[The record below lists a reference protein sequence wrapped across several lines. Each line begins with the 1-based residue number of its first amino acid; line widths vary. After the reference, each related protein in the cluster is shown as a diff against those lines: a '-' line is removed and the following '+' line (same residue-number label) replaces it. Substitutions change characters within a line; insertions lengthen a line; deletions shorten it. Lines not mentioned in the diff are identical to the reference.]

1 MKRVGLLVGREKTF
15 PLALIERINEE
26 GKGDVVAEFVKI
38 GGVRLDEGR
47 HYDIIIDRIS
57 HEVPFYRGFLKRA
70 ALEGTYIIN
79 NPFWWSADDK
89 FFNYSLATKLGVAI
103 PKTVLLPQKDYVEG
117 ITSESLRNLEFPLD
131 WQGIVDYTGLPAI
144 IKPFDGGGWKNVSRV
159 NSLEELWRVYDTTGT
174 LCMTL
179 QEFIAFDQFVRCYCI
194 GQEEVMIMPYDP
206 RKPYL
211 SGEQYIN
218 DPNYLSGSLAARI
231 AEDVRT
237 LNRALGYDINT
248 VEFAI
253 KDGIPYAID
262 FMNPAPDA
270 ELVSVGE
277 FYHNWVTD
285 AVTRLV
291 FRRLSEPREQRYRWD
306 ALLNP
311 ALAASPEPAPQAAAA
326 SAAQQSTRTI
336 IPQTVR
342 EIPADIAA
350 GASELVE
357 EAKHV
362 VENLI
367 GAATQPGPQSNSE
380 SPQSVTLSGSVVA
393 TTEQSDNSPQT
404 LGEHTR
410 GAQPAGERE
419 TQPLA
424 TPPST
429 AEVTKRTRSTGA
441 SKTPRAASKKGSA
454 KSPAREKGT
463 PPEA

>member
-1 MKRVGLLVGREKTF
+1 MKKVAILVGREQTF
-15 PLALIERINEE
+15 PEALIRNINER
-26 GKGDVVAEFVKI
+26 GKGDVVAEYIKL
-38 GGVRLDEGR
+38 GGVRFDQER
-47 HYDIIIDRIS
+47 EYDIIIDRIS
-57 HEVPFYRGFLKRA
+57 HEVPFYRAFLKRA

-103 PKTVLLPQKDYVEG
+103 PRTVLLPQKDYIEG

-131 WQGIVDYTGLPAI
+131 WQGIVDYVGLPAI

-179 QEFIAFDQFVRCYCI
+179 QEFIQFDQFVRCYCI

-218 DPNYLSGSLAARI
+218 DPHYLNAELAQRI
-231 AEDVRT
+231 AADVRK

-270 ELVSVGE
+270 ELASVGE
-277 FYHNWVTD
+277 FYHNWVTN
-285 AVTRLV
+285 AVTGLV
-291 FRRLSEPREQRYRWD
+291 YRRLSETQTQTRYRWD

-311 ALAASPEPAPQAAAA
+311 APAASTQTLAAAA
-326 SAAQQSTRTI
+326 SAAQS
-336 IPQTVR
+336 
-342 EIPADIAA
+342 
-350 GASELVE
+350 
-357 EAKHV
+357 
-362 VENLI
+362 
-367 GAATQPGPQSNSE
+367 ATDSIL
-380 SPQSVTLSGSVVA
+380 PQSVRELPSNVVNTVSDIVGQATGVVSGFVEAVTDA
-393 TTEQSDNSPQT
+393 
-404 LGEHTR
+404 
-410 GAQPAGERE
+410 
-419 TQPLA
+419 A
-424 TPPST
+424 TPEDEPK
-429 AEVTKRTRSTGA
+429 TKRTRTASTKK
-441 SKTPRAASKKGSA
+441 STSTTKRAASTRSKKSTA
-454 KSPAREKGT
+454 EKPTTEG
-463 PPEA
+463 